1 MSLRWPLLLAGFNLM
16 LLQLLYVRELSS
28 TLWSCELAI
37 LSVMLA
43 YFAGLSLGYLLGER
57 LTPPQVALGW
67 LAAVSLHL
75 PLIFGIRVLVGWLR
89 STEVTWAILPMVF
102 LLTALLLT
110 GFYSI
115 LLPRALVGR
124 PESLPLSYSLELLGA
139 LVALGVAV
147 LVPGAVSAAPLVYE
161 ASLLAIGLGLGLGRP
176 MLVGGVLVA
185 VVVLALLG
193 PMDRIST
200 LYLYGRSF
208 PELRPWQDSRVL
220 ATRRSPYQKIEVL
233 ESPKGSRALF
243 LNGLMYYNEADL
255 RWYNT
260 YVTLLPARLR
270 PGGRVLVVG
279 SGSLD
284 AVARL
289 SQSAGSITTV
299 ELDAEV
305 AAVGQEFFHPRQ
317 ELGAPWTLVID
328 DAKHFLATTSEQFDL
343 IVMDVP
349 APFYVQTGLLCT
361 REFYQL
367 CRARLAPGGIVS
379 VCLAED
385 FVPDRPNRAAGPILK
400 ALQGVFAAVVVVN
413 GPESGLSFA
422 YASDQPISEPSLREA
437 SLAVKANQIEVV
449 APEALSRS
457 LQGHAPATLDD
468 LRLVWVLNRWNL
480 EP

>member
-1 MSLRWPLLLAGFNLM
+1 MSLRWPLFLAGFNLM

-28 TLWSCELAI
+28 ALWSCELAI
-37 LSVMLA
+37 LFVLLA
-43 YFAGLSLGYLLGER
+43 YFAGLSLGYLVGER
-57 LTPPQVALGW
+57 LTSSQVALGW
-67 LAAVSLHL
+67 LAAVWLHL
-75 PLIFGIRVLVGWLR
+75 PLLFALRGLVGWLR
-89 STEVTWAILPMVF
+89 ANEATWAILPLVF
-102 LLTALLLT
+102 LVTMLLLT

-124 PESLPLSYSLELLGA
+124 PESLPQCYSLELLGA
-139 LVALGVAV
+139 LAALGATV
-147 LVPGAVSAAPLVYE
+147 LIPGFVEAAPLVYE
-161 ASLLAIGLGLGLGRP
+161 LSLLMIGLGLGLGRP
-176 MLVGGVLVA
+176 MLVGGALVA
-185 VVVLALLG
+185 VVVLALLK
-193 PMDRIST
+193 PLDRVST
-200 LYLYGRSF
+200 LYLYGQSF
-208 PELRPWQDSRVL
+208 PELRPWQDSQVL

-233 ESPKGSRALF
+233 EGPEQSRMLF

-260 YVTLLPARLR
+260 YASLLPARLR
-270 PGGRVLVVG
+270 AGGRALVVG

-289 SQSAGSITTV
+289 SQSVASITTV
-299 ELDAEV
+299 EIDAEV
-305 AAVGQEFFHPRQ
+305 AAIGREYFQPWQQLKV
-317 ELGAPWTLVID
+317 PWTLVID

-367 CRARLAPGGIVS
+367 CRQRLSPGGILS

-385 FVPDRPNRAAGPILK
+385 FVPDTPNQAAGPILK
-400 ALQGVFAAVVVVN
+400 TLQEAFRSVVVVN

-422 YASDQPISEPSLREA
+422 YASEQPLSESALREA
-437 SLAVKANQIEVV
+437 ARYLQARAEVV
-449 APEALSRS
+449 PQDVVTHS
-457 LQGHAPATLDD
+457 LQGHAPVTLDD

-480 EP
+480 DP